1 MEYEVYMNNKNKFG
15 TKSSMIGGIIFY
27 GIFTFIG
34 IILLLYLLSLD
45 NAVLMEVLKKYIDSG
60 KGATIKTTAII
71 AFIYTF
77 LGSTGCII
85 FLCIGILLLMYS
97 TIEEINTLRRYL
109 RKEKLFKQGL
119 VSDMDDDEK
128 PKGFIG
134 SIRQL
139 FSKSKPSSA
148 FASKYTRKELR
159 KMKREL
165 KEIEKKKKN
174 AK

>member
-1 MEYEVYMNNKNKFG
+1 
-15 TKSSMIGGIIFY
+15 
-27 GIFTFIG
+27 
-34 IILLLYLLSLD
+34 
-45 NAVLMEVLKKYIDSG
+45 
-60 KGATIKTTAII
+60 
-71 AFIYTF
+71 
-77 LGSTGCII
+77 
-85 FLCIGILLLMYS
+85 MYS
-97 TIEEINTLRRYL
+97 MIEEINTFRRYL

-139 FSKSKPSSA
+139 FSESRSSSV

-165 KEIEKKKKN
+165 KEIEKKKKEE
-174 AK
+174 

>member
-1 MEYEVYMNNKNKFG
+1 
-15 TKSSMIGGIIFY
+15 
-27 GIFTFIG
+27 
-34 IILLLYLLSLD
+34 
-45 NAVLMEVLKKYIDSG
+45 
-60 KGATIKTTAII
+60 
-71 AFIYTF
+71 
-77 LGSTGCII
+77 
-85 FLCIGILLLMYS
+85 MYS

-119 VSDMDDDEK
+119 VADMDDDEK
-128 PKGFIG
+128 PKVFIG

-165 KEIEKKKKN
+165 KEIEKEKKN